1 LIALR
6 EIHYSYPSGQRVLK
20 GLNLEVGEGEKVGI
34 VGANGSGKTTL
45 LHTMMGLIL
54 PNEGEVELFGAL
66 CLAEKDFREARK
78 RMGFVFQNADDQL
91 FCPTVAEDIAFGPR
105 NLGMDSHEAH
115 HLVHEVMDLLEIGH
129 LEARVTHQLSGGEKR
144 LVAIATVLAMKP
156 EILILDEPT
165 TGLDAV
171 TEERVAGILR
181 DLVKTSIVVSH
192 DREFLRRTV
201 IRTVNLSDGVI
212 K

>member
-1 LIALR
+1 LIELR
-6 EIHYSYPSGQRVLK
+6 KIFYSYPSGQKVLK
-20 GLNLEVGEGEKVGI
+20 GLDFEVTEGEKVGV

-45 LHTMMGLIL
+45 LHTMMGLIK
-54 PNEGEVELFGAL
+54 PTEGEVELFGAN
-66 CLAEKDFREARK
+66 CTNEGDFRDARK

-105 NLGMDSHEAH
+105 NLGLDSHEAH

-129 LEARVTHQLSGGEKR
+129 LEARITHQLSGGEKR

-171 TEERVAGILR
+171 TEERVAGILN
-181 DLVKTSIVVSH
+181 DHVNTCIVVSH
-192 DREFLRRTV
+192 DRSFLDKTV
-201 IRTVNLSDGVI
+201 SRIVHLEDGII